1 MLQSSGYARNYFLSQ
16 LLTCVF
22 CGKSFMAIL
31 DQAVT
36 KHVHNIAA
44 INNNLRILKTS
55 KLHPHFGWYPMFSKD
70 PHVSS
75 MSIDGPRPAS
85 TYAAT
90 KLTARVVITQLLS
103 AQTCPR
109 HLIRVVCLC
118 QMSQNGSLCLTIS
131 DSYSQQN
138 AITYS

>member
-1 MLQSSGYARNYFLSQ
+1 
-16 LLTCVF
+16 
-22 CGKSFMAIL
+22 MAIL
-31 DQAVT
+31 DQAVN
-36 KHVHNIAA
+36 KHVHNIAT

-90 KLTARVVITQLLS
+90 KLTARVVITQLLGKQS
-103 AQTCPR
+103 KKISREISENGTLGGGVSD
-109 HLIRVVCLC
+109 LIHFF
-118 QMSQNGSLCLTIS
+118 
-131 DSYSQQN
+131 
-138 AITYS
+138 ITLH